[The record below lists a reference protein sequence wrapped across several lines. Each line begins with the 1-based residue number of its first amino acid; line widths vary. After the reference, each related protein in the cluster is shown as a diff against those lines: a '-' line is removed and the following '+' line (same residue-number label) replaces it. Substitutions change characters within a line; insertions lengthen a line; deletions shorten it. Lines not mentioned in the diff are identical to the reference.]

1 MRAIR
6 LLALRRL
13 RLQPLRALVAAVVIG
28 AGVSLTVSVVVVM
41 TSLQASVE
49 DAGRAL
55 AGPTPLRVIGATSR
69 GGIDD
74 STVAKVQQTDGV
86 AAAIPMV
93 QSITLAE
100 RADGHEVA
108 ILAFGFDCRV
118 EVLFGPFGCS
128 DAGLAA
134 ATTPFVAPKLAAEL
148 GKDAVLRT
156 DVGRTPLDGA
166 VPVGALDGINEG
178 RVVAMPLAT
187 AQQLFVRPHAVD
199 VIYVQP
205 EPGVDLVALRHRLEA
220 AVGPNHGVLTP
231 KDPPPVVGVVLAAF
245 LPLFTIIAVLTLAI
259 GAVLVRNSVALSI
272 EERRRQTAIV
282 SALGGSS
289 RTLVGGTLIEAALLG
304 LVGGAFG
311 ALGGV
316 AVAHPIAA
324 SLTDFTEK
332 SAGVPLRVHVEPVAV
347 IVALLVGLVV
357 ALGAAFTP
365 ARRAARLDVAAE
377 LSNRDRR
384 DEATGATSNV
394 RVVLMLAVL
403 VVGLDLCWIAQ
414 RRGALEPWQ
423 ATLAPLAFVLTC
435 ATSSLLTAALAPR
448 VVRLAER
455 LASGRSA
462 AARLAV
468 GNLLREPKRTG
479 VMAVAL
485 GFAVGIGFIT
495 ASFNSSVRTA
505 ISDNLTVHLTG
516 VTVSSLDPNNTVN
529 IDAKMS
535 PDTIARLGA
544 LPGVARVDK
553 GAAVVVGHEPGK
565 LIGVRAFTD
574 PWLSAEVLAGSDD
587 RGLFDAGHVLIGPGL
602 ARTEGLRP
610 GDDLSLDTPTGA
622 VVVPIMGVVQDGD
635 FGGRNVLMTMG
646 LLEQLYGPQ
655 PTGQVIVQPQPG
667 ITAEQLV
674 STIRAA
680 KLDPDL
686 VVQTRPEVVSRVS
699 RDIGKQLASFDAL
712 QRGLLV
718 MSFVAVLST
727 LLLVGIQRQRELGM
741 LAAVGMT
748 PRELARM
755 VVYEAGLVAVAG
767 AIVGLGVSLA
777 NYGALLLITPV
788 IIGFKDPFVVD
799 PAAAAVYASIA
810 IVVALL
816 AACWPAW
823 RASRVEV
830 LRALQY
836 E

>member
-148 GKDAVLRT
+148 GKGAVLRT

-311 ALGGV
+311 ALGGI

-332 SAGVPLRVHVEPVAV
+332 SAG
-347 IVALLVGLVV
+347 
-357 ALGAAFTP
+357 
-365 ARRAARLDVAAE
+365 
-377 LSNRDRR
+377 
-384 DEATGATSNV
+384 
-394 RVVLMLAVL
+394 
-403 VVGLDLCWIAQ
+403 
-414 RRGALEPWQ
+414 
-423 ATLAPLAFVLTC
+423 
-435 ATSSLLTAALAPR
+435 
-448 VVRLAER
+448 
-455 LASGRSA
+455 
-462 AARLAV
+462 
-468 GNLLREPKRTG
+468 
-479 VMAVAL
+479 
-485 GFAVGIGFIT
+485 
-495 ASFNSSVRTA
+495 
-505 ISDNLTVHLTG
+505 
-516 VTVSSLDPNNTVN
+516 
-529 IDAKMS
+529 
-535 PDTIARLGA
+535 
-544 LPGVARVDK
+544 
-553 GAAVVVGHEPGK
+553 
-565 LIGVRAFTD
+565 
-574 PWLSAEVLAGSDD
+574 
-587 RGLFDAGHVLIGPGL
+587 
-602 ARTEGLRP
+602 
-610 GDDLSLDTPTGA
+610 
-622 VVVPIMGVVQDGD
+622 
-635 FGGRNVLMTMG
+635 
-646 LLEQLYGPQ
+646 
-655 PTGQVIVQPQPG
+655 
-667 ITAEQLV
+667 
-674 STIRAA
+674 
-680 KLDPDL
+680 
-686 VVQTRPEVVSRVS
+686 
-699 RDIGKQLASFDAL
+699 
-712 QRGLLV
+712 
-718 MSFVAVLST
+718 
-727 LLLVGIQRQRELGM
+727 
-741 LAAVGMT
+741 
-748 PRELARM
+748 
-755 VVYEAGLVAVAG
+755 
-767 AIVGLGVSLA
+767 
-777 NYGALLLITPV
+777 
-788 IIGFKDPFVVD
+788 
-799 PAAAAVYASIA
+799 
-810 IVVALL
+810 
-816 AACWPAW
+816 
-823 RASRVEV
+823 
-830 LRALQY
+830 
-836 E
+836 